1 MKQTIDRSL
10 FEQAFENY
18 NRVENFGYDGLRVLF
33 EYLEEL
39 EDSTG
44 EELELDVIALCCD
57 YSHDTVQQIIDAYQ
71 IDVSECE
78 DDDAKREEV
87 RSWLLDNTAY
97 CGETETGFVY
107 CSAF

>member
-1 MKQTIDRSL
+1 MKQTINLSL

-18 NRVENFGYDGLRVLF
+18 KRVENFGYDGLRVLF

-39 EDSTG
+39 ESATG

-57 YSHDTVQQIIDAYQ
+57 YAHDTVEDVARNYQ
-71 IDVSECE
+71 IDLGDCE

-97 CGETETGFVY
+97 CGETDTGFVY